1 MIDQANYWHYL
12 APVAIGLA
20 TGLLSGTFGV
30 GGGIVA
36 TPLLRLFLGM
46 TAHEAVG
53 TTLSIIFPTS
63 LSGTYNYSRQGLVDG
78 KFVKLLIGPAI
89 IATYI
94 GAQLTTFVQG
104 QALMLSFAGL
114 IFLAG
119 LDLVSGYSDNLKK
132 KSAEQS
138 EYQTPPFKQAIPV
151 GLAAGILSGFFGV
164 GGGFIMIPI
173 FLAMFSM
180 PVKMALGTSLL
191 AVACIAI
198 PGTLTHLYLNHVRFE
213 VALPMVLGAIPGS
226 ILGSKIALKT
236 KDSSLKKAFGYI
248 MLVMATTMTLSE
260 CGIFKVS
267 N

>member
-1 MIDQANYWHYL
+1 MIDTANYWQYL
-12 APVAIGLA
+12 APVFIGLA

-36 TPLLRLFLGM
+36 TPLLRLCLGM
-46 TAHEAVG
+46 SAHEAIG

-63 LSGTYNYSRQGLVDG
+63 LSGTYNYYKLGLVDV
-78 KFVKLLIGPAI
+78 KFVRLLIIPAVL
-89 IATYI
+89 ATFI
-94 GAQLTTFVQG
+94 GAQLTTVVQG

-114 IFLAG
+114 ILLAG
-119 LDLVSGYSDNLKK
+119 SDLVSGYSDGLKK
-132 KSAEQS
+132 KNEDKVQ
-138 EYQTPPFKQAIPV
+138 YQTPDLKHAIPV
-151 GLAAGILSGFFGV
+151 GLAAGLLSGFFGV
-164 GGGFIMIPI
+164 GGGFIMIPM
-173 FLAMFSM
+173 FLALFSM

-198 PGTLTHLYLNHVRFE
+198 PGTLTHLYLDHVRFA

-248 MLVMATTMTLSE
+248 MLAMATTMILSE
-260 CGIFKVS
+260 CGIMKF
-267 N
+267 